1 MKPQYVRF
9 VMSPNNNVQPQNSH
23 YLKLNSVH
31 KVLHQNNVVS
41 SLQILNGINPPATA
55 TLPTRLIINSSPKT
69 FTLSSPITPQTINK
83 STAGITILEQVPN
96 SSSVVDIPI
105 ARSTTAESPLSAETP
120 PKAAKRSRN
129 WSEGET
135 LSFIRIWSDF
145 QLQLNK
151 GGQRNTPIYNQMA
164 KELNSILKDRQLS
177 GADVKCKIS
186 NLTIEYRKK
195 KKEQGKT
202 GGSPSSW
209 SYFDAIDKILGE
221 RPYNDDTLLSD
232 SMVTEQTELIDIE
245 NTQSCDLNATQ
256 ISEQV
261 NEDIDMLKDEEAPGS
276 DPNRLNKSSSPS
288 HDKSTIKSEAKGT
301 PNTTKRTNA
310 VRKKRASEIKL
321 DLMQELLGKIN
332 DANEVAS
339 RSEVKM
345 DKTSCLALVHTYLS
359 KQQRLTN
366 DISNLRS
373 EYQRLLRKYRRNL
386 NQRNKLIAILIM
398 LNENSFGINHRD
410 NHQEIKDTSS
420 KFLRKFGY
428 PMCIGAVDGT
438 HISIK
443 PPLGLE
449 ADYFNYKKY
458 HSVIMLAVVN
468 ADLGFTYINVGAPG
482 RCNDASVYSR
492 SNLSDVIKNSIYED
506 HYMTVNNTKIQSHLI
521 ADSAFALDQTLL
533 EPFPDRIDMPRQHR
547 MFNYRLSRCRST
559 VERAFGMMKNRF
571 RILHKKMEFNLD
583 NTINIIKTA
592 VIMHNICILHGDVED
607 ILWHQPYPVH
617 KKPSCPITTTNGIG
631 VREAMIQYF
640 EQNPL

>member
-1 MKPQYVRF
+1 
-9 VMSPNNNVQPQNSH
+9 
-23 YLKLNSVH
+23 
-31 KVLHQNNVVS
+31 
-41 SLQILNGINPPATA
+41 
-55 TLPTRLIINSSPKT
+55 
-69 FTLSSPITPQTINK
+69 
-83 STAGITILEQVPN
+83 
-96 SSSVVDIPI
+96 
-105 ARSTTAESPLSAETP
+105 
-120 PKAAKRSRN
+120 
-129 WSEGET
+129 
-135 LSFIRIWSDF
+135 
-145 QLQLNK
+145 
-151 GGQRNTPIYNQMA
+151 
-164 KELNSILKDRQLS
+164 
-177 GADVKCKIS
+177 
-186 NLTIEYRKK
+186 
-195 KKEQGKT
+195 
-202 GGSPSSW
+202 
-209 SYFDAIDKILGE
+209 
-221 RPYNDDTLLSD
+221 
-232 SMVTEQTELIDIE
+232 
-245 NTQSCDLNATQ
+245 
-256 ISEQV
+256 
-261 NEDIDMLKDEEAPGS
+261 
-276 DPNRLNKSSSPS
+276 
-288 HDKSTIKSEAKGT
+288 
-301 PNTTKRTNA
+301 
-310 VRKKRASEIKL
+310 
-321 DLMQELLGKIN
+321 
-332 DANEVAS
+332 
-339 RSEVKM
+339 M

-398 LNENSFGINHRD
+398 LNENSFGINHRGIWILKKNGRWWLEVVPKMSDNEFKQNFRLERGTYSALMKQIEPYLRKTKTNCREPIPVEKKVCCALYCLGSSAELRTIGNLFGIGKSTSSEILHEFCSIMIELFIYNLVKFPD

-449 ADYFNYKKY
+449 TDYFNYKKY

-482 RCNDASVYSR
+482 RCNDASVYSQ

-533 EPFPDRIDMPRQHR
+533 KPFPDRIDMPRQHR